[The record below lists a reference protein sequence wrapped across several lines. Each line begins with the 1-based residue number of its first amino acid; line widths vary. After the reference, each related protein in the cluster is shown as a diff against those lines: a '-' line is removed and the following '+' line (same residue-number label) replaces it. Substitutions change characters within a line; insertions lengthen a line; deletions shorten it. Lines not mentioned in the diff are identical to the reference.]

1 MPAFYRW
8 PFRCAAKDE
17 QASSQGGSPLSAI
30 ASGWPA
36 LWGAVGGVPRFAVAH
51 AALLTV
57 ALLLWGVSLAEADL
71 SRMAGIGLLNAM
83 PATYFVAFG
92 LLLVGFA
99 VAVTR
104 DQLPRK
110 LLWLYLLALILVIH
124 GTTALLYDEPRYAW
138 TYKHLGVIDLI
149 ANSGSVD
156 REVDIYNNWPGF
168 FALNAW
174 LSSVTGLAS
183 IAYAGWAQLF
193 FNLANVAA
201 VRFAVR
207 GLTRDERLLWTA
219 TWLFVLGN
227 WVGQDYL
234 APQAFGFLLSLVILG
249 LCLRCSPA
257 VKQPRRRWDRWRAR
271 SLDRL
276 AGALLPDRAP
286 DEPLPPVPLG
296 PRAALAVGGLCFL
309 AVVISHQFSPVLLI
323 LGVAALSLLIRRIPV
338 WVAAAMVVIELWW
351 VALSWP
357 FVKYHFDLVDPGG
370 AGVQAVGRDLSAAPP
385 GAVLSFYAPA
395 AVIAVIALLALIGA
409 VGRLRAG
416 KWDLAAA
423 CLIVAPDVRSR
434 TSVLRRR
441 GDLPGLPLR
450 VAVACLL
457 RCGSMYSPAFTR
469 LGGDSPVA
477 PDHGDVC
484 GRRLPPVRLLRPGV
498 GKPHYARRGAGG
510 GLVRATGVTGVER
523 AVCSARRP
531 QSCHGALPATPGG
544 PCALVPAGV
553 PGTPVG
559 DGGPPAS

>member
-1 MPAFYRW
+1 MASPAYRALTATALAACVVAPLLVALGLPAALRFPAVLALLCLGPGTALLTAVRGRLELGLVLGVSLAISALVAQSMLW
-8 PFRCAAKDE
+8 FDTWRPNEILYGLAGACLLPLALQMRRQGRTGVEPRRVTALRNRFRLT
-17 QASSQGGSPLSAI
+17 GVR
-30 ASGWPA
+30 
-36 LWGAVGGVPRFAVAH
+36 GAVGGVPRFAVAH

-257 VKQPRRRWDRWRAR
+257 VKQPRWRWDRWRAR

-323 LGVAALSLLIRRIPV
+323 LGVVALSLLIRRIPL
-338 WVAAAMVVIELWW
+338 WVAAAMMVVELWW

-357 FVKYHFDLVDPGG
+357 FVKYHFDLVDPRGGRG
-370 AGVQAVGRDLSAAPP
+370 AGGRPRSQRCAARRR
-385 GAVLSFYAPA
+385 
-395 AVIAVIALLALIGA
+395 AL
-409 VGRLRAG
+409 VLRAG
-416 KWDLAAA
+416 RRHRSDSAAGA
-423 CLIVAPDVRSR
+423 DRCGWEASGRKMGPCSRLPDRGAHVGSR

-450 VAVACLL
+450 VAVALPSSL
-457 RCGSMYSPAFTR
+457 RQH
-469 LGGDSPVA
+469 V
-477 PDHGDVC
+477 
-484 GRRLPPVRLLRPGV
+484 
-498 GKPHYARRGAGG
+498 
-510 GLVRATGVTGVER
+510 
-523 AVCSARRP
+523 
-531 QSCHGALPATPGG
+531 
-544 PCALVPAGV
+544 
-553 PGTPVG
+553 
-559 DGGPPAS
+559 